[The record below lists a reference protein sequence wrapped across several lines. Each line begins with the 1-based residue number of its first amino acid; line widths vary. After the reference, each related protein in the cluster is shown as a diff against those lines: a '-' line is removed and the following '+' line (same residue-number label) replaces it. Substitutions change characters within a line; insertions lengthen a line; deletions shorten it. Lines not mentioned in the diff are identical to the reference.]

1 MLLLGLASVTFRER
15 SVPDVV
21 RLAVDA
27 GSEVVEWAG
36 DRHVRPGD
44 RSAASAA
51 RGACAGAGLRIGTY
65 GSYHKAGASD
75 PGEFDAVVATA
86 AELGAPRVRVWAG
99 TAASADVSPAGRA
112 ATVDALRR
120 CADAV
125 AERGMGLLVEHHVES
140 LTDGLDTALRL
151 RAEVGHPALVTHWQ
165 PRELPDTDVCLAE
178 VRALR
183 PATVHA
189 FSWGADGYTE
199 RLPLGDRA
207 DLWAPVLAEL
217 TAQSRDDGT
226 DTEVLLEFVP
236 GDTAASLRRD
246 AAALRDLRA
255 GRDLAGAR

>member
-1 MLLLGLASVTFRER
+1 M
-15 SVPDVV
+15 

-44 RSAASAA
+44 RTAASAA

-65 GSYHKAGASD
+65 GSYHKAGADD
-75 PGEFDAVVATA
+75 PAAFAAVVATA

-99 TAASADVSPAGRA
+99 TAASADVSPAERA

-125 AERGMGLLVEHHVES
+125 AEQGLGLLVEHHVES
-140 LTDGLDTALRL
+140 LTDGLDTASALRT
-151 RAEVGHPALVTHWQ
+151 EVDHPALVTHWQ
-165 PRELPDTDVCLAE
+165 PRELPDTDACLTE
-178 VRALR
+178 VRVLR
-183 PATVHA
+183 PRTVHA
-189 FSWGADGYTE
+189 FSWGADGFTE
-199 RLPLGDRA
+199 RLPLADRA

-217 TAQSRDDGT
+217 AAQSAADDA
-226 DTEVLLEFVP
+226 DVEVLLEFVP

-246 AAALRDLRA
+246 AAALRDLRS